1 MDQRSNADVLL
12 SPAHADRWNITTSCT
27 LKSPSDEAMNNS
39 VLWSTTSS
47 TANSLWLQVMKLVRG
62 PVLIFPHFLSS
73 RCKWRG
79 INLKYWLAGLSEV
92 LSGHSQGPHAPFP
105 LCSSFFSHLPV
116 RKSRLCS
123 IFSFLGRYTRSKMR
137 KRFSYRHPWIWYQGD
152 SRELFNPTWTRHTR
166 PGHGCTRKWVCN
178 SWIIWNLSTL
188 GNVCYSL
195 NVVEECPERAVGYS
209 V

>member
-1 MDQRSNADVLL
+1 MEGNQFKILISRLEWGVEWSQ
-12 SPAHADRWNITTSCT
+12 PGPTCT
-27 LKSPSDEAMNNS
+27 LPT
-39 VLWSTTSS
+39 VL
-47 TANSLWLQVMKLVRG
+47 Q
-62 PVLIFPHFLSS
+62 
-73 RCKWRG
+73 
-79 INLKYWLAGLSEV
+79 
-92 LSGHSQGPHAPFP
+92 
-105 LCSSFFSHLPV
+105 FFSHLPV

-123 IFSFLGRYTRSKMR
+123 IFSFLGRYARSKMR

-166 PGHGCTRKWVCN
+166 PGHSCTTKWVCN

-209 V
+209 VKQRNQIQLQSTIT